1 MPTAFTVL
9 KHRLLRASTRLSA
22 GQSIRL
28 SLPLSPPGAGGG
40 QSLPDCSGSPTA
52 VAVPPPASGANHL
65 LPVSLPTFLCPFH
78 SYRGAS
84 GVALV
89 PPAVKPL
96 VLPRGGRSGVLT
108 RGITELGPAAAS
120 SCVSRRL
127 VSPSPSVCPSSTL
140 SRTLLQPAG
149 NICTWGF
156 SQKNVVLFNKLPS
169 KSNLSA
175 PT

>member
-9 KHRLLRASTRLSA
+9 KHRPLRASTRLSA
-22 GQSIRL
+22 GQSVRL

-78 SYRGAS
+78 SYRKAS

-89 PPAVKPL
+89 PPAVMPL
-96 VLPRGGRSGVLT
+96 VLPRGGRSGILA
-108 RGITELGPAAAS
+108 RGIAELCPAAAS
-120 SCVSRRL
+120 LLCLASFDVL
-127 VSPSPSVCPSSTL
+127 VAICLSIFHAEPNVTAACRERQYMVVQPKKCCP
-140 SRTLLQPAG
+140 
-149 NICTWGF
+149 
-156 SQKNVVLFNKLPS
+156 V
-169 KSNLSA
+169 
-175 PT
+175 